1 MHSVVQSVTDR
12 IIARS
17 KASREAYLAALND
30 ARNHGVHRSSLS
42 CGNLAHGFAACNPDD
57 KNALRQLTKAN
68 IGIITAFNDMLSAH
82 QPYETYPDLLK
93 KACQEVGSVAQ
104 VAGGVPAMCDGVTQG
119 QPGMELSLLSREVI
133 AMATAVG
140 LSHNMFD
147 GALLLGICD
156 KIVPGL
162 LIGALSFG
170 HLPMLFVPA
179 GPMKSGIP
187 NKEKARIRQQ
197 FAQGKVDRAQLLEA
211 EAQSYH
217 SAGTCTFYGTANSNQ
232 LMLEV
237 MGLQLPGSSFVNP
250 DDPLREALNKMAA
263 KQVCRLTELGTQYS
277 PIGEIVNEKSIV
289 NGIVALLATG
299 GSTNLTMHIVAAARA
314 AGIIVNWDDF
324 SELSDAVPLLAR
336 VYPNGHADI
345 NHFHAAGGMAFLIK
359 ELLDA
364 GLVHEDVNTVAGF
377 GLRRYTQE
385 PKLLDGELR
394 WVDGP
399 TVSLDTEVLTSV
411 ATPFQNNGGLKLLK
425 GNLGRAVIKV
435 SAVQPQHRVVE
446 APAVVIDDQNKL
458 DALFKSGA
466 LDRDCVVV
474 VKGQGPKANG
484 MPELHKLTPPLSVLQ
499 GKGFKVAIVTD
510 GRMSGASGKV
520 PAAIHLSPESMNGGL
535 IGKVQDGDMIAL
547 DCDTQTLQLEVSDAE
562 LAARTAST
570 PDLSGNQHGTGR
582 DIFAMFRANGLDKS
596 VTNVWRV
603 EVDAATYTYQLS
615 REGRLFRVEFDLAR
629 PVTPPPAPWG
639 W

>member
-1 MHSVVQSVTDR
+1 MHPRVQAVTDR

-17 KASREAYLAALND
+17 QEHRGKYLAALAE
-30 ARNHGVHRSSLS
+30 ARAKGVHRSSLS
-42 CGNLAHGFAACNPDD
+42 CGNLAHGFAACQPAD
-57 KNALRQLTKAN
+57 KDSLRQLTKAN
-68 IGIITAFNDMLSAH
+68 IGIVTAFNDMLSAH
-82 QPYETYPDLLK
+82 QPYEHYPELLK
-93 KACQEVGSVAQ
+93 QACNEVGSVAQ

-197 FAQGKVDRAQLLEA
+197 FAEGKVDRAALLEA
-211 EAQSYH
+211 ESKSYH

-250 DDPLREALNKMAA
+250 DDPLREALNKAAA
-263 KQVCRLTELGTQYS
+263 KQVCRLTELGNQYS
-277 PIGEIVNEKSIV
+277 PIGELVCEKSIV

-324 SELSDAVPLLAR
+324 SELSDVVPLLAR

-345 NHFHAAGGMAFLIK
+345 NHFHAAGGMAYLVRQ
-359 ELLDA
+359 LLDA
-364 GLVHEDVNTVAGF
+364 GLLHQDVNTVAGF
-377 GLRRYTQE
+377 GLERYTKE
-385 PKLLDGELR
+385 PKLLNGELS

-399 TVSLDTEVLTSV
+399 TESLDSEVLTSV
-411 ATPFQNNGGLKLLK
+411 VKPFQSNGGLKLLK

-435 SAVQPQHRVVE
+435 SAVQEQHRVVE
-446 APAVVIDDQNKL
+446 APAVVIDDQNQLNELFTSGQL
-458 DALFKSGA
+458 DK
-466 LDRDCVVV
+466 DCVVV

-484 MPELHKLTPPLSVLQ
+484 MPELHKLTPILGTLQ
-499 GKGFKVAIVTD
+499 DRGFKVALVTD

-520 PAAIHLSPESMNGGL
+520 PAAIHLTPEALDGG
-535 IGKVQDGDMIAL
+535 MIAKVHSGDL
-547 DCDTQTLQLEVSDAE
+547 VRVDAE
-562 LAARTAST
+562 KGELSLLVDEQQLAARSADKVELRSVRY
-570 PDLSGNQHGTGR
+570 GMGR
-582 DIFAMFRANGLDKS
+582 ELFSALRAN
-596 VTNVWRV
+596 
-603 EVDAATYTYQLS
+603 LS
-615 REGRLFRVEFDLAR
+615 SPETGAR
-629 PVTPPPAPWG
+629 STSAIDDYY
-639 W
+639 

>member
-1 MHSVVQSVTDR
+1 MHSITPNPVVQAVTDR

-17 KASREAYLAALND
+17 KASREGYLAALNE
-30 ARNHGVHRSSLS
+30 ARHHGVHRSSLS
-42 CGNLAHGFAACNPDD
+42 CGNLAHGFAACRPDE
-57 KNALRQLTKAN
+57 KVALRQLTKAN
-68 IGIITAFNDMLSAH
+68 IGIVTAFNDMLSAH
-82 QPYETYPDLLK
+82 QPYETYPELLK

-133 AMATAVG
+133 AMATAVA

-197 FAQGKVDRAQLLEA
+197 FAQGLVDRAQLLEA

-277 PIGEIVNEKSIV
+277 PIGEIVNEKSVV

-364 GLVHEDVNTVAGF
+364 GLLHEDVNTVAGF

-385 PKLLDGELR
+385 PKLLNGELC

-399 TVSLDTEVLTSV
+399 TASLDPEVLTSV

-435 SAVQPQHRVVE
+435 SAVQAQHRIVE

-458 DALFKSGA
+458 EALFKAGA
-466 LDRDCVVV
+466 LEKDCVVV

-484 MPELHKLTPPLSVLQ
+484 MPELHKLTPLLGSLQ
-499 GKGFKVAIVTD
+499 DKGFKVALLTD

-520 PAAIHLSPESMNGGL
+520 PAAIHLTPEALDGGL
-535 IGKVQDGDMIAL
+535 IAKVQEGDMIRVDALSGELSLLVNDTELANRAAVQVDLRRSRYGMGRELFGALRANLSSPETGARSTNAL
-547 DCDTQTLQLEVSDAE
+547 DE
-562 LAARTAST
+562 L
-570 PDLSGNQHGTGR
+570 
-582 DIFAMFRANGLDKS
+582 
-596 VTNVWRV
+596 
-603 EVDAATYTYQLS
+603 Y
-615 REGRLFRVEFDLAR
+615 
-629 PVTPPPAPWG
+629 
-639 W
+639 

>member
-1 MHSVVQSVTDR
+1 MHAVVQSVTDR

-17 KASREAYLAALND
+17 QHSRAQYLAALNE
-30 ARNHGVHRSSLS
+30 AKINGVHRSSLS
-42 CGNLAHGFAACNPDD
+42 CGNLAHGFAACSPAD
-57 KNALRQLTKAN
+57 KSAIKALTKAN
-68 IGIITAFNDMLSAH
+68 IGIVTAFNDMLSAH
-82 QPYETYPDLLK
+82 QPYEHYPQLLK
-93 KACQEVGSVAQ
+93 AACQEVGSVAQ

-197 FAQGKVDRAQLLEA
+197 FAQGQVDRAALLEA
-211 EAQSYH
+211 ESKSYH

-263 KQVCRLTELGTQYS
+263 KQVCRLTEMGTQYT
-277 PIGEIVNEKSIV
+277 PIGEVVNEKSVV

-345 NHFHAAGGMAFLIK
+345 NHFHAAGGMALLIK

-364 GLVHEDVNTVAGF
+364 GLLHEEVNTVAGF

-385 PKLLDGELR
+385 PKLIDNELV
-394 WVDGP
+394 WVEGP
-399 TVSLDTEVLTSV
+399 SESLDPEVLTKV
-411 ATPFQNNGGLKLLK
+411 AQPFQANGGLKLLK

-435 SAVQPQHRVVE
+435 SAVSPSHRVVE
-446 APAVVIDDQNKL
+446 APAIVIDDQNKL
-458 DALFKSGA
+458 EALFKAGE
-466 LDRDCVVV
+466 LDKDCVVV
-474 VKGQGPKANG
+474 VKGQGPKAIG
-484 MPELHKLTPPLSVLQ
+484 MPELHKLTPILGTLQ
-499 GKGFKVAIVTD
+499 DKGFKVALLTD

-520 PAAIHLSPESMNGGL
+520 PAAIHLTPEALDGGMIAKVENGDLIRVDANSGELTLLVDETVLSTREAEKVNLRSNSYGMGRELFSALRSNLSSPETG
-535 IGKVQDGDMIAL
+535 
-547 DCDTQTLQLEVSDAE
+547 
-562 LAARTAST
+562 ARCTT
-570 PDLSGNQHGTGR
+570 TIDEN
-582 DIFAMFRANGLDKS
+582 
-596 VTNVWRV
+596 
-603 EVDAATYTYQLS
+603 Y
-615 REGRLFRVEFDLAR
+615 
-629 PVTPPPAPWG
+629 
-639 W
+639 

>member
-1 MHSVVQSVTDR
+1 MHSVVQTVTDR

-17 KASREAYLAALND
+17 QASRAQYLAALDEAKNS
-30 ARNHGVHRSSLS
+30 GVHRSSLS
-42 CGNLAHGFAACNPDD
+42 CGNLAHGFAACKPDE
-57 KNALRQLTKAN
+57 KQSIKALTKAN
-68 IGIITAFNDMLSAH
+68 IGIVTAFNDMLSAH

-93 KACQEVGSVAQ
+93 KACNDVGSVAQ
-104 VAGGVPAMCDGVTQG
+104 VAAGVPAMCDGVTQG

-133 AMATAVG
+133 AMSTAVG

-197 FAQGKVDRAQLLEA
+197 FAQGKVDRNALLEA
-211 EAQSYH
+211 ESASYH

-250 DDPLREALNKMAA
+250 DDPLREELNKTAA
-263 KQVCRLTELGTQYS
+263 KQVCRLTQMGTQYT
-277 PIGEIVNEKSIV
+277 PIGEVVNEKSIV

-324 SELSDAVPLLAR
+324 SELSDAVPLIAR

-345 NHFHAAGGMAFLIK
+345 NHFHAAGGMAFLVR

-364 GLVHEDVNTVAGF
+364 GLLHEDVNTVAGY
-377 GLRRYTQE
+377 GLRKYTQE
-385 PKLLDGELR
+385 PRLIDGELT
-394 WVDGP
+394 WVDGQ
-399 TVSLDTEVLTSV
+399 VDSLDAEVLTKVSE
-411 ATPFQNNGGLKLLK
+411 PFQANGGLKLLK

-435 SAVQPQHRVVE
+435 SAVQEQHRIVE

-458 DALFKSGA
+458 DAIFKAGE
-466 LDRDCVVV
+466 LDKDCVVV
-474 VKGQGPKANG
+474 VKGQGPKAVG
-484 MPELHKLTPPLSVLQ
+484 MPELHKLTPILGTLQ
-499 GKGFKVAIVTD
+499 DRGFKVALLTD

-520 PAAIHLSPESMNGGL
+520 PAAIHLTPEALDGGL
-535 IGKVQDGDMIAL
+535 IAKVQNGDMIRVDAKTGEL
-547 DCDTQTLQLEVSDAE
+547 TLLVSE
-562 LAARTAST
+562 PEIAAREPEKVDLRST
-570 PDLSGNQHGTGR
+570 SYGMGRELFGALRSNLSSPETG
-582 DIFAMFRANGLDKS
+582 
-596 VTNVWRV
+596 
-603 EVDAATYTYQLS
+603 
-615 REGRLFRVEFDLAR
+615 AR
-629 PVTPPPAPWG
+629 CTSAIDENY
-639 W
+639 

>member
-1 MHSVVQSVTDR
+1 MHSVVQAVTDR

-17 KASREAYLAALND
+17 QQSRSSYLSALND
-30 ARNHGVHRSSLS
+30 AKAQGVHRSALS
-42 CGNLAHGFAACNPDD
+42 CGNLAHGFAACQPVEKDS
-57 KNALRQLTKAN
+57 LRQLTKAN
-68 IGIITAFNDMLSAH
+68 IGIVTAFNDMLSAH
-82 QPYETYPDLLK
+82 QPYETYPNMLK
-93 KACQEVGSVAQ
+93 QACADVGSVAQ
-104 VAGGVPAMCDGVTQG
+104 VAAGVPAMCDGVTQG

-133 AMATAVG
+133 AMSTAVG

-187 NKEKARIRQQ
+187 NKEKARVRQQ
-197 FAQGKVDRAQLLEA
+197 FAQGKVDRAALLDA
-211 EAQSYH
+211 ESKSYH

-250 DDPLREALNKMAA
+250 DDPLRDELSKMAA
-263 KQVCRLTELGTQYS
+263 KQVCRLTSMGTQYT
-277 PIGEIVNEKSIV
+277 PIGEVVNEKSVV

-299 GSTNLTMHIVAAARA
+299 GSTNLTMHIVAIARA

-324 SELSDAVPLLAR
+324 SDLSAAVPLLAR

-345 NHFHAAGGMAFLIK
+345 NHFHAAGGMALLVK
-359 ELLDA
+359 ELLDG
-364 GLVHEDVNTVAGF
+364 GLIHEDVNTVAGY

-385 PKLLDGELR
+385 PRIIDGELK
-394 WVDGP
+394 WVEGV
-399 TVSLDTEVLTSV
+399 TESLDKEVLTHLD
-411 ATPFQNNGGLKLLK
+411 TPFQSNGGLTLLK

-435 SAVQPQHRVVE
+435 SAVPAGNRVIE
-446 APAVVIDDQNKL
+446 APAVVINDQNEI
-458 DALFKSGA
+458 DALFKSGS

-484 MPELHKLTPPLSVLQ
+484 MPELHKLTPFLGTLQ
-499 GKGFKVAIVTD
+499 DKGFRVALVTD

-520 PAAIHLSPESMNGGL
+520 PAAIHLTPEALDGGL
-535 IGKVQDGDMIAL
+535 IAKVQDGDVIR
-547 DCDTQTLQLEVSDAE
+547 VDATTGE
-562 LAARTAST
+562 LSLLVDETVLASRTAGVVDLHHSAYGMGRELFGALRRSLSSPETGARST
-570 PDLSGNQHGTGR
+570 NAIDEL
-582 DIFAMFRANGLDKS
+582 
-596 VTNVWRV
+596 
-603 EVDAATYTYQLS
+603 Y
-615 REGRLFRVEFDLAR
+615 
-629 PVTPPPAPWG
+629 
-639 W
+639 

>member
-1 MHSVVQSVTDR
+1 MHAVVQSVTDR
-12 IIARS
+12 IIERS
-17 KASREAYLAALND
+17 KHSRAQYLKALDEAKSK
-30 ARNHGVHRSSLS
+30 GVHRSSLS
-42 CGNLAHGFAACNPDD
+42 CGNLAHGFAACSPTD
-57 KNALRQLTKAN
+57 KNTIKALTKAN
-68 IGIITAFNDMLSAH
+68 IGIVTAFNDMLSAH
-82 QPYETYPDLLK
+82 QPYEDYPKLLK
-93 KACQEVGSVAQ
+93 QACQEVGSVAQ

-133 AMATAVG
+133 AMSTAVG

-187 NKEKARIRQQ
+187 NKEKARIRQK
-197 FAQGKVDRAQLLEA
+197 FAQGLVDRAALLEA
-211 EAQSYH
+211 ESSSYH

-232 LMLEV
+232 LMLEI

-250 DDPLREALNKMAA
+250 DEPLREALNKMAA
-263 KQVCRLTELGTQYS
+263 KQVCRLTEMGTQYS
-277 PIGEIVNEKSIV
+277 PIGEVVNEKSVV
-289 NGIVALLATG
+289 NGIVGLLATG

-314 AGIIVNWDDF
+314 AGIIINWDDF

-345 NHFHAAGGMAFLIK
+345 NHFHAAGGMALLVK

-364 GLVHEDVNTVAGF
+364 GLLHEDVNTVAGF

-385 PKLLDGELR
+385 PRLIDNELV

-399 TVSLDTEVLTSV
+399 VTSLDSEVLTTAS
-411 ATPFQNNGGLKLLK
+411 APFQENGGLKLLK

-435 SAVQPQHRVVE
+435 SAVAEQHRLVE

-458 DALFKSGA
+458 EALFQAGE
-466 LDRDCVVV
+466 LDKDCVVV
-474 VKGQGPKANG
+474 VKGQGPKAVG
-484 MPELHKLTPPLSVLQ
+484 MPELHKLTPILGTLQ
-499 GKGFKVAIVTD
+499 DKGFKVALLTD

-520 PAAIHLSPESMNGGL
+520 PAAIHLTPEALDGGL
-535 IGKVQDGDMIAL
+535 IAKIQNGDLIRVNATTGEL
-547 DCDTQTLQLEVSDAE
+547 SLLIDEST
-562 LAARTAST
+562 LAAREAEKVDLRST
-570 PDLSGNQHGTGR
+570 SYGMGRELFAALRSNLSSPETG
-582 DIFAMFRANGLDKS
+582 
-596 VTNVWRV
+596 
-603 EVDAATYTYQLS
+603 
-615 REGRLFRVEFDLAR
+615 AR
-629 PVTPPPAPWG
+629 CTTTIDENY
-639 W
+639 

>member
-1 MHSVVQSVTDR
+1 MHSVVQAVTDR
-12 IIARS
+12 IIGRS
-17 KASREAYLAALND
+17 KESRAKYLAALDEAKNY
-30 ARNHGVHRSSLS
+30 GVHRSSLS
-42 CGNLAHGFAACNPDD
+42 CGNLAHGFAACNPTD
-57 KNALRQLTKAN
+57 KQSIKALTKAN
-68 IGIITAFNDMLSAH
+68 IGIVTAFNDMLSAH

-93 KACQEVGSVAQ
+93 QACAEVGSVAQ
-104 VAGGVPAMCDGVTQG
+104 VAAGVPAMCDGVTQG

-133 AMATAVG
+133 AMSTAIG

-197 FAQGKVDRAQLLEA
+197 FAQGKVDRSALLEA
-211 EAQSYH
+211 ESASYH

-250 DDPLREALNKMAA
+250 DDPLREALNKTAA
-263 KQVCRLTELGTQYS
+263 KQVCRLTEMGTQYT
-277 PIGEIVNEKSIV
+277 PIGEVVNEKSIV

-324 SELSDAVPLLAR
+324 SELSDAVPLIAR

-364 GLVHEDVNTVAGF
+364 GLLHEDVNTVAGY
-377 GLRRYTQE
+377 GLRKYTKE
-385 PKLLDGELR
+385 PRLIDGDVT
-394 WVDGP
+394 WVEGP
-399 TVSLDTEVLTSV
+399 KDSLDPEVLTKVSE
-411 ATPFQNNGGLKLLK
+411 PFQINGGLKLLK

-435 SAVQPQHRVVE
+435 SAVDELHRFVE

-458 DALFKSGA
+458 DGMFQSGE
-466 LDRDCVVV
+466 LDKDCVVV
-474 VKGQGPKANG
+474 VKGQGPKAIG
-484 MPELHKLTPPLSVLQ
+484 MPELHKLTPILGTLQ
-499 GKGFKVAIVTD
+499 DRGYKVALLTD

-520 PAAIHLSPESMNGGL
+520 PAAIHLTPEALDGGL
-535 IGKVQDGDMIAL
+535 IAKIQNGDMI
-547 DCDTQTLQLEVSDAE
+547 
-562 LAARTAST
+562 R
-570 PDLSGNQHGTGR
+570 
-582 DIFAMFRANGLDKS
+582 
-596 VTNVWRV
+596 
-603 EVDAATYTYQLS
+603 VDAKTGELTLLISEAEIESRVAEKVDLHNTSYGMGRELFGALRSNLS
-615 REGRLFRVEFDLAR
+615 SPETGAR
-629 PVTPPPAPWG
+629 CTSAIDENY
-639 W
+639 

>member
-1 MHSVVQSVTDR
+1 MHSVVQAVTDR

-17 KASREAYLAALND
+17 KQSRSTYLTALND
-30 ARNHGVHRSSLS
+30 AKAKGVHRSALS
-42 CGNLAHGFAACNPDD
+42 CGNLAHGFAACQPAD
-57 KNALRQLTKAN
+57 KDSLRQLTKAN
-68 IGIITAFNDMLSAH
+68 IGIVTAFNDMLSAH
-82 QPYETYPDLLK
+82 QPYETYPNMLK
-93 KACQEVGSVAQ
+93 QACMDVGSVAQ
-104 VAGGVPAMCDGVTQG
+104 VAAGVPAMCDGVTQG

-133 AMATAVG
+133 AMSTAIG

-197 FAQGKVDRAQLLEA
+197 FAQGQVDRAALLEA
-211 EAQSYH
+211 EAKSYH

-232 LMLEV
+232 LMLEI

-250 DDPLREALNKMAA
+250 DDPLRDELSKMAA
-263 KQVCRLTELGTQYS
+263 KQVCRLTSMCTQYT
-277 PIGEIVNEKSIV
+277 PIGEIVSEKSVV
-289 NGIVALLATG
+289 NGIVGILATG

-324 SELSDAVPLLAR
+324 SDLSDAVPLLAR

-345 NHFHAAGGMAFLIK
+345 NHFHAAGGMALLIK
-359 ELLDA
+359 ELLDG
-364 GLVHEDVNTVAGF
+364 GLLHEDVNTVAGQ

-385 PKLLDGELR
+385 PRLLDGQLK
-394 WVDGP
+394 WVDGV
-399 TVSLDTEVLTSV
+399 TESLDKEVLTHLD
-411 ATPFQNNGGLKLLK
+411 TPFQQNGGLKLLK

-435 SAVQPQHRVVE
+435 SAVPDKNRVVE
-446 APAVVIDDQNKL
+446 GPAIVIDDQNKL
-458 DALFKSGA
+458 DALFQAGE

-474 VKGQGPKANG
+474 VRGQGPKANG
-484 MPELHKLTPPLSVLQ
+484 MPELHKLTPYLGTLQ
-499 GKGFKVAIVTD
+499 DKGFKVALVTD

-520 PAAIHLSPESMNGGL
+520 PAAIHLTPEALDGGL
-535 IGKVQDGDMIAL
+535 IAKVENGDLIRVDASTGELTLFVDEKTLASRTAGVVDLHHSSYGMGRELFGALRSSLSSPETGARSTHAL
-547 DCDTQTLQLEVSDAE
+547 DE
-562 LAARTAST
+562 L
-570 PDLSGNQHGTGR
+570 
-582 DIFAMFRANGLDKS
+582 
-596 VTNVWRV
+596 
-603 EVDAATYTYQLS
+603 Y
-615 REGRLFRVEFDLAR
+615 
-629 PVTPPPAPWG
+629 
-639 W
+639 

>member
-57 KNALRQLTKAN
+57 KNSLRQLTKAN

-82 QPYETYPDLLK
+82 QPYETYPELLK

-277 PIGEIVNEKSIV
+277 PIGEVVNEKSVV

-364 GLVHEDVNTVAGF
+364 GLLHEDVNTVAGF

-411 ATPFQNNGGLKLLK
+411 ASPFQNNGGLKLLK

-435 SAVQPQHRVVE
+435 SAVQEKHRVVE

-484 MPELHKLTPPLSVLQ
+484 MPELHKLTPLLGSLQ
-499 GKGFKVAIVTD
+499 DKGFKVALMTD

-520 PAAIHLSPESMNGGL
+520 PAAIHLTPEAIDGGL
-535 IGKVQDGDMIAL
+535 IAKVQDGDLIRVDAL
-547 DCDTQTLQLEVSDAE
+547 TGELSLLVSDAE
-562 LAARTAST
+562 LATRTAAEIDLRQSRYGMGRELFGALRSNLSSPETGARST
-570 PDLSGNQHGTGR
+570 SAIDEL
-582 DIFAMFRANGLDKS
+582 
-596 VTNVWRV
+596 
-603 EVDAATYTYQLS
+603 Y
-615 REGRLFRVEFDLAR
+615 
-629 PVTPPPAPWG
+629 
-639 W
+639 

>member
-1 MHSVVQSVTDR
+1 MHAVVQSVTDR
-12 IIARS
+12 IIERS
-17 KASREAYLAALND
+17 KHSRAQYLKALDEAKSK
-30 ARNHGVHRSSLS
+30 GVHRSSLS
-42 CGNLAHGFAACNPDD
+42 CGNLAHGFAACSPAD
-57 KNALRQLTKAN
+57 KNTIKALTKAN
-68 IGIITAFNDMLSAH
+68 IGIVTAFNDMLSAH
-82 QPYETYPDLLK
+82 QPYEDYPKLLK
-93 KACQEVGSVAQ
+93 QACQEVGSVAQ

-133 AMATAVG
+133 AMSTAVG

-187 NKEKARIRQQ
+187 NKEKARIRQK
-197 FAQGKVDRAQLLEA
+197 FAQGLVDRAALLEA
-211 EAQSYH
+211 ESSSYH

-232 LMLEV
+232 LMLEI

-250 DDPLREALNKMAA
+250 DEPLREALNKMAA
-263 KQVCRLTELGTQYS
+263 KQVCRLTEMGTQYS
-277 PIGEIVNEKSIV
+277 PIGEVVNEKSVV
-289 NGIVALLATG
+289 NGIVGLLATG

-314 AGIIVNWDDF
+314 AGIIINWDDF

-345 NHFHAAGGMAFLIK
+345 NHFHAAGGMALLVK

-364 GLVHEDVNTVAGF
+364 GLLHEDVNTVAGF

-385 PKLLDGELR
+385 PRLIDNELV

-399 TVSLDTEVLTSV
+399 VTSLDSEVLTTAS
-411 ATPFQNNGGLKLLK
+411 APFQENGGLKLLK

-435 SAVQPQHRVVE
+435 SAVAEQHRLVE

-458 DALFKSGA
+458 EALFQAGE
-466 LDRDCVVV
+466 LDKDCVVV
-474 VKGQGPKANG
+474 VKGQGPKAVG
-484 MPELHKLTPPLSVLQ
+484 MPELHKLTPILGTLQ
-499 GKGFKVAIVTD
+499 DKGFKVALLTD

-520 PAAIHLSPESMNGGL
+520 PAAIHLTPEALDGGL
-535 IGKVQDGDMIAL
+535 IAKIQNGDLIRVNATTGEL
-547 DCDTQTLQLEVSDAE
+547 SLLIDEST
-562 LAARTAST
+562 LAAREAEKVDLRST
-570 PDLSGNQHGTGR
+570 SYGMGRELFAALRSNLSSPETG
-582 DIFAMFRANGLDKS
+582 
-596 VTNVWRV
+596 
-603 EVDAATYTYQLS
+603 
-615 REGRLFRVEFDLAR
+615 AR
-629 PVTPPPAPWG
+629 CTTTIDENY
-639 W
+639 

>member
-12 IIARS
+12 IIKRS
-17 KASREAYLAALND
+17 KESRSRYLSALKEAQLN
-30 ARNHGVHRSSLS
+30 GVHRSSLS
-42 CGNLAHGFAACNPDD
+42 CGNLAHGFAACNQDD
-57 KNALRQLTKAN
+57 KSALQQFSKAN
-68 IGIITAFNDMLSAH
+68 IGIVTAFNDMLSAH
-82 QPYETYPDLLK
+82 QPYGDYPDKLK
-93 KACQEVGSVAQ
+93 KACHEIGSVAQ

-133 AMATAVG
+133 AMASAVG

-187 NKEKARIRQQ
+187 NKEKARVRQR
-197 FAQGKVDRAQLLEA
+197 FAQGLADRAELLEA
-211 EAQSYH
+211 ESSSYH

-250 DDPLREALNKMAA
+250 DNPLREALTTKAA
-263 KQVCRLTELGTQYS
+263 HQVCRLTEHSGQYS

-289 NGIVALLATG
+289 NGIVAILATG
-299 GSTNLTMHIVAAARA
+299 GSTNLTMHIVAVARA

-324 SELSDAVPLLAR
+324 SELSDVVPLIAR

-345 NHFHAAGGMAFLIK
+345 NHFHAAGGMAFLVN
-359 ELLDA
+359 ELLNA
-364 GLVHEDVNTVAGF
+364 GLLHEEVNTVAGF

-385 PKLLDGELR
+385 PKLLDGQLS
-394 WVDGP
+394 WVEGP
-399 TVSLDTEVLTSV
+399 TESLDKEVLASV
-411 ATPFQNNGGLKLLK
+411 DAPFQSNGGLKLMK

-435 SAVQPQHRVVE
+435 SAVPANNRIVE
-446 APAVVIDDQNKL
+446 APAVVIDDQHKL
-458 DALFKSGA
+458 DALFKNGDI
-466 LDRDCVVV
+466 DRNCVVV
-474 VKGQGPKANG
+474 VKGQGPRANG
-484 MPELHKLTPPLSVLQ
+484 MPELHKLTPLLGSLQ
-499 GKGFKVAIVTD
+499 DKGFKVALLTD

-520 PAAIHLSPESMNGGL
+520 PAAIHLTPEAIDGGL
-535 IGKVQDGDMIAL
+535 IGKIQDGDLIRVDATTGELTLLVSELELHSREVEAL
-547 DCDTQTLQLEVSDAE
+547 DLRKSHYGMGRELFSALRSNFSSPETGARSTQAVDE
-562 LAARTAST
+562 L
-570 PDLSGNQHGTGR
+570 
-582 DIFAMFRANGLDKS
+582 
-596 VTNVWRV
+596 
-603 EVDAATYTYQLS
+603 Y
-615 REGRLFRVEFDLAR
+615 
-629 PVTPPPAPWG
+629 
-639 W
+639 

>member
-57 KNALRQLTKAN
+57 KSALRQLTKAN

-399 TVSLDTEVLTSV
+399 TVSLDTEVLTNV

-484 MPELHKLTPPLSVLQ
+484 MPELHKLTPLLGSLQ
-499 GKGFKVAIVTD
+499 DKGFKVALMTD

-520 PAAIHLSPESMNGGL
+520 PAAIHLTPEAIDGGL
-535 IGKVQDGDMIAL
+535 IAKVQDGDLIRVDAL
-547 DCDTQTLQLEVSDAE
+547 TGELSLLVSDTV
-562 LAARTAST
+562 LAARTAAEIDLRHSRYGMGRELFGALRSNLSSPETGARST
-570 PDLSGNQHGTGR
+570 SAIDEL
-582 DIFAMFRANGLDKS
+582 
-596 VTNVWRV
+596 
-603 EVDAATYTYQLS
+603 Y
-615 REGRLFRVEFDLAR
+615 
-629 PVTPPPAPWG
+629 
-639 W
+639 

>member
-42 CGNLAHGFAACNPDD
+42 CGNLAHGFAACSPDD
-57 KNALRQLTKAN
+57 KNSLRQLTKAN

-82 QPYETYPDLLK
+82 QPYETYPELLK

-277 PIGEIVNEKSIV
+277 PIGEVVNEKSVV

-364 GLVHEDVNTVAGF
+364 GLLHEDVNTVAGF

-411 ATPFQNNGGLKLLK
+411 ASPFQNNGGLKLLK

-484 MPELHKLTPPLSVLQ
+484 MPELHKLTPLLGSLQ
-499 GKGFKVAIVTD
+499 DKGFKVALMTD

-520 PAAIHLSPESMNGGL
+520 PAAIHLTPEAIDGGL
-535 IGKVQDGDMIAL
+535 IAKVQDGDLIRVDAL
-547 DCDTQTLQLEVSDAE
+547 TGELSLLVSDAE
-562 LAARTAST
+562 LAARTAAEIDLRQSRYGMGRELFGALRSNLSSPETGARST
-570 PDLSGNQHGTGR
+570 SAIDEL
-582 DIFAMFRANGLDKS
+582 
-596 VTNVWRV
+596 
-603 EVDAATYTYQLS
+603 Y
-615 REGRLFRVEFDLAR
+615 
-629 PVTPPPAPWG
+629 
-639 W
+639 